1 MPFGGQFGGFG
12 WQSDTPRNQAY
23 DKLYNDAINNV
34 GGGLSGFNTR
44 SSLGIGDDV
53 PQDASTKSNAYSTLL
68 NLSDQGTAGFRS
80 FLDSRR
86 NDVAG
91 GYEAA
96 RTADPSGQLKFADF
110 LRGLDLTGG
119 WKNASA
125 KETGRATFYGRLRN
139 LA

>member
-23 DKLYNDAINNV
+23 NKLYNDAITNANGDGANV
-34 GGGLSGFNTR
+34 R
-44 SSLGIGDDV
+44 ASLGIGEGN
-53 PQDASTKSNAYSTLL
+53 PQSASTQSNAYNALL